1 MTKLLTVVNETRGV
15 ILGDR
20 VQEAASFL
28 DPGQGAFRRSGLKE
42 GEGLLLYPCWA
53 IHSYGM
59 KFEFDALYL
68 DRQYK
73 VVHIID
79 RMPPNRRGPSLRKK
93 AFAVLELPAGTA
105 AATATAI
112 GHQLAVRQG
121 TNPSAPE

>member
-1 MTKLLTVVNETRGV
+1 MAKLLTVLNETRGV

-20 VQEAASFL
+20 VQEAASFWTRAKGL
-28 DPGQGAFRRSGLKE
+28 LGRSGLKE

-68 DRQYK
+68 DRQYR

-79 RMPPNRRGPSLRKK
+79 SMPPNRRGPSMRKK
-93 AFAVLELPAGTA
+93 VFAVLELPAGTA
-105 AATATAI
+105 AAAATAI
-112 GHQLAVRQG
+112 GDQLVVRQG
-121 TNPSAPE
+121 TNPYASE